1 METLEG
7 RIEQVEIAD
16 EMRQSFLDYAMSVIV
31 DRALPDV
38 RDGLKPVHR
47 RVLFGMHDSGMQP
60 NRPYRKCARIV
71 GDVMGNF
78 HPHGDQAIYDALVR
92 MAQDFSIRYLLVD
105 GHGNFGSVDGDSAA
119 AMRYTECRLSRIA
132 TEMLRDIEAETVDWK
147 PNYDESREEPQV
159 LPSRFPNL
167 LVNGSSGIAVG
178 MATNIPPHNLR
189 ETIGACVALIENPA
203 LSSLDLMKHMKG
215 PDFPTGGMIMGS
227 SGIREAYETGRGK
240 VIVRARAHSEPIK
253 QGKTAII
260 VTELPYQVN
269 KAQLIE
275 KMAELVRE
283 KTISEISDL
292 RDESDRSG
300 MRIVIELKREAV
312 PKIVLNKLY
321 KHTAMQSTF
330 GVNMLAL
337 AEGVPKTL
345 SLRDMLRH
353 YIAHQRDVIVRRTK
367 FELDKAKKRAHIL
380 EGLLI
385 AVNNIDEVIR
395 IIRSSEDTEAAKLGL
410 IERFT
415 LSEEQA
421 QAIVD
426 LRLRNL
432 TALERHKL
440 EEEHRD
446 LMERIAY
453 LENLLAN
460 ESLIYDVI
468 REELLEIQQM
478 YGDDR
483 RTEIVPS
490 EDEID
495 IEDMIAVE
503 EMVISIT
510 ASGYVKR
517 LPVST
522 YRTQNRGGIGVMG
535 MDLKE
540 GDYIEHLF
548 ITTTHHFLLFIT
560 SRGKIY
566 RQKVHELPLGSRQS
580 KGRHVANLLP
590 LAPAEKI
597 KAVIATKDY
606 SDAKYLVFATKKGI
620 VKKTRFLDYATSL
633 KADGIIAINLEDDD
647 ELVAVAHTNGH
658 DDLILVSSEGKAIRF
673 HEYDVRPTGRNTMG
687 VTGMRLTEGH
697 SVLGMAVAEDDADIF
712 CVTCGGFGKRTPV
725 SSYPTHKRGGQGV
738 LTIKDSPDR
747 GDLVGIAA
755 VRNNHELVLISQD
768 GTVIRLMV
776 ESVRTTGRNTM
787 GVRVMHLRGADKV
800 SSVAR
805 LVGSNGGTKI
815 GGERVESDVDADSA
829 ADDLDSA
836 ADDLDLADL
845 DNIAGDETGDADTAD
860 DLDELPDDAQAGDD

>member
-1 METLEG
+1 METLFG
-7 RIEQVEIAD
+7 RIEQIEIAD
-16 EMRQSFLDYAMSVIV
+16 EMRASYLDYAMSVIV
-31 DRALPDV
+31 GRALPDV

-78 HPHGDQAIYDALVR
+78 HPHGDSSIYDALVR
-92 MAQDFSIRYLLVD
+92 MAQPFSIRYLLVD
-105 GHGNFGSVDGDSAA
+105 GHGNFGSVDGDAAA
-119 AMRYTECRLSRIA
+119 AMRYTECRLARIA
-132 TEMLRDIEAETVDWK
+132 TEMLRDIDAETVDWT
-147 PNYDESREEPQV
+147 PNYDESREEPKV

-189 ETIGACVALIENPA
+189 ETIAATVALIDDPS
-203 LSSLDLMKHMKG
+203 LSSQDLMRYIKG
-215 PDFPTGGMIMGS
+215 PDFPTGGLIMGS
-227 SGIREAYETGRGK
+227 AGIREGYETGRGR
-240 VIVRARAHSEPIK
+240 VVVRARAHSEPIK

-275 KMAELVRE
+275 KIAELVRA

-300 MRIVIELKREAV
+300 MRVVIELKREAI
-312 PKIVLNKLY
+312 PKVVLNKLF
-321 KHTAMQSTF
+321 KHSAMQTTF
-330 GVNMLAL
+330 GINMLAL
-337 AEGVPKTL
+337 ADGVPKTL
-345 SLRDMLRH
+345 SLKDMLRH
-353 YIAHQRDVIVRRTK
+353 YVAHQKEVIVRRTK

-385 AVNNIDEVIR
+385 AISNLDEVIR
-395 IIRSSEDTEAAKLGL
+395 VIRSSEDTDAAKTGL
-410 IERFT
+410 IERFG

-432 TALERHKL
+432 TALERHKI
-440 EEEHRD
+440 EEEHSD
-446 LMERIAY
+446 LLERIAY
-453 LENLLAN
+453 LESLLAS
-460 ESLIYDVI
+460 EAMVYAVI
-468 REELLEIQQM
+468 KEELLEIQQM
-478 YGDDR
+478 YGDER
-483 RTEIVPS
+483 RTEILPS

-510 ASGYVKR
+510 ASGYLKR

-522 YRTQNRGGIGVMG
+522 YRLQNRGGIGVMG
-535 MDLKE
+535 MNLKE

-548 ITTTHHFLLFIT
+548 ITTTHHYLLFIT

-590 LAPAEKI
+590 LAQGEKI

-606 SDAKYLVFATKKGI
+606 TDAKYLVFATMKGI
-620 VKKTRFLDYATSL
+620 VKKTRFLEYATTL
-633 KADGIIAINLEDDD
+633 KADGIIAINLDDDD
-647 ELVAVAHTNGH
+647 ELVAVRHTSGH

-687 VTGMRLTEGH
+687 VQGMRIPRGH
-697 SVLGMAVAEDDADIF
+697 VLIGMAVAEDDADIF
-712 CVTCGGFGKRTPV
+712 CVTSGGYGKRTPT
-725 SSYPTHKRGGQGV
+725 SSYPTQKRGGQGV

-747 GDLVGIAA
+747 GDLVGVTS
-755 VRNNHELVLISQD
+755 VRANHELMIISIE
-768 GTVIRLMV
+768 GTVIRVPV

-787 GVRVMHLRGADKV
+787 GVRVMNLRGADKV
-800 SSVAR
+800 SSMAR
-805 LVGSNGGTKI
+805 LVTSNGGNEAAAASLD
-815 GGERVESDVDADSA
+815 GLEPA
-829 ADDLDSA
+829 ADDLDMIE
-836 ADDLDLADL
+836 DLDPTLFDEGEIDEDEEL
-845 DNIAGDETGDADTAD
+845 GDDADENAVD
-860 DLDELPDDAQAGDD
+860 DTVGE